1 MNGCLFHFKQAIKR
15 KMEDL
20 KLHNDIIEY
29 TLNDNSLDMLCII
42 PIDEILTKGI
52 NFVRS
57 NLDEF
62 VLKEDENK
70 WEEFWKYF
78 IKFWCSD
85 KQFMNTWNIHIK
97 ESEFFYE
104 LQNRTNNALENY
116 NKKMNKAFMGTKPFC
131 LIVC

>member
-20 KLHNDIIEY
+20 KLHDDIIEY
-29 TLNDNSLDMLCII
+29 TLNDNSLDILCII

-52 NFVRS
+52 NFLRS

-62 VLKEDENK
+62 VLKEDEKK
-70 WEEFWKYF
+70 WVKFWKYF

-85 KQFMNTWNIHIK
+85 KNI
-97 ESEFFYE
+97 
-104 LQNRTNNALENY
+104 
-116 NKKMNKAFMGTKPFC
+116 
-131 LIVC
+131 